1 MKARNYRDTMEL
13 LYLKQGDPDRADFFL
28 FLYILNLMKMRVQAR
43 RL

>member
-1 MKARNYRDTMEL
+1 MKAMNYRDTMEL

-28 FLYILNLMKMRVQAR
+28 FLYLELDENDSSS